1 MGLKLAVSSYSFHR
15 FGYGSEGK
23 EAPSVERM
31 IERCA
36 EWGID
41 GIEILGFHLQERA
54 REQLYELKR
63 LALRRGVAIVS
74 VSANHNFVEPD
85 PEERRRQVDTVARW
99 VDAAHELGA
108 PVVRAFGGRWNT
120 LDWHAFMAARGEEPP
135 REGCS
140 DEDAYRWSVE
150 AFRVAGYYA
159 GRKGVTLAVENHWGL
174 TGRAAGVLRLLE
186 ETGSPWLGVA
196 LDTGN
201 FPFVPDMYAEMAEL
215 LPRAVMVHAKTYRG
229 GGMHYA
235 VEIDYRRVAAML
247 READFRGYVSLE
259 HEGNEHP
266 DRAIPASV
274 TMLREA
280 FAP

>member
-1 MGLKLAVSSYSFHR
+1 MALKLAVSSYSFHR

-23 EAPSVERM
+23 EAPSVEQM

-36 EWGID
+36 DWGLD
-41 GIEILGFHLQERA
+41 GIEILGFHLEHSS
-54 REQLYELKR
+54 REELYRLKR

-74 VSANHNFVEPD
+74 VSANHNFVQPD
-85 PEERRRQVDTVARW
+85 PEERQRQVDVVSRW

-135 REGCS
+135 RPGYT
-140 DEDAYRWSVE
+140 DEDAVRWSVE

-174 TGRAAGVLRLLE
+174 TGRAAGVRRLVD

-201 FPFVPDMYAEMAEL
+201 FPYVPDMYAEMAEL
-215 LPRAVMVHAKTYRG
+215 VTLEVMVKRQKYR
-229 GGMHYA
+229 
-235 VEIDYRRVAAML
+235 
-247 READFRGYVSLE
+247 
-259 HEGNEHP
+259 
-266 DRAIPASV
+266 
-274 TMLREA
+274 
-280 FAP
+280 